1 MSGNHAPVAWIATG
15 LGAGYLP
22 LAPGTWGSAQG
33 VLLVALV
40 EIFFAHQA
48 RFLLT
53 LLLVLIVGL
62 GIWTAGL
69 MASQRGQSDPSEIVI
84 DEIAGQMVTLLA
96 APATP
101 VAWVSGFF
109 LFRLLDIL
117 KPFPA
122 RQSEK
127 LPGGWGI
134 VLDDLIAGIYGALL
148 LYAATLQGWI

>member
-1 MSGNHAPVAWIATG
+1 M
-15 LGAGYLP
+15 
-22 LAPGTWGSAQG
+22 
-33 VLLVALV
+33 V
-40 EIFFAHQA
+40 EIVFAHQA

-53 LLLVLIVGL
+53 LLLVLIIGL

-69 MASQRGQSDPSEIVI
+69 MASRRGQSDPSEIVI